1 MISNKRLEKIKK
13 ALMKD
18 KGKLAIIKFSDG
30 TELSVNGVDILDSLV
45 QLPNETEFT
54 KAIKNKEIV
63 SCSSFGELIHVLLQL
78 IEDEE

>member
-1 MISNKRLEKIKK
+1 MISNKRLEKIKR

-18 KGKLAIIKFSDG
+18 KGKLATIKFSDG
-30 TELSVNGVDILDSLV
+30 TELNIEGTTILDSIV

-63 SCSSFGELIHVLLQL
+63 SCSSFGELINVLQQL
-78 IEDEE
+78 IES

>member
-18 KGKLAIIKFSDG
+18 KGKLATIKFSDG
-30 TELSVNGVDILDSLV
+30 TELNIEGTTILDSLM

-54 KAIKNKEIV
+54 KSIKNKEIV
-63 SCSSFGELIHVLLQL
+63 SCSSFGGLIHILLQL
-78 IEDEE
+78 IED

>member
-13 ALMKD
+13 ALIKD
-18 KGKLAIIKFSDG
+18 KGKLATIKFSDG
-30 TELSVNGVDILDSLV
+30 TELNIEGTTILESLV

-63 SCSSFGELIHVLLQL
+63 SCSSFGGLIHILLQL
-78 IEDEE
+78 IED

>member
-18 KGKLAIIKFSDG
+18 KGKLATIKFSDG
-30 TELSVNGVDILDSLV
+30 TELNIEGTTILDSIV

-63 SCSSFGELIHVLLQL
+63 SCSSFGGLIHILLQL
-78 IEDEE
+78 IED

>member
-1 MISNKRLEKIKK
+1 MITKNRLDKIRK
-13 ALMKD
+13 ALSKEKD
-18 KGKLAIIKFSDG
+18 KTATIKFSDD
-30 TELSVNGVDILDSLV
+30 TEISFKGIDIIESLI
-45 QLPNETEFT
+45 QLPNENEFI